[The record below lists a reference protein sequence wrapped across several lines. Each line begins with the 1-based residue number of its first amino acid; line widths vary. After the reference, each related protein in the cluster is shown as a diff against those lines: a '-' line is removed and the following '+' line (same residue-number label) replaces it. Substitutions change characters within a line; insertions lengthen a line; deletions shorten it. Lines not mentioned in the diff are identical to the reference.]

1 MHLPRKV
8 TTKDSKN
15 KLKKKQIQLQIK
27 FEEAIKGYNLFLE

>member
-15 KLKKKQIQLQIK
+15 KLKKQIQLQIK